1 MHCDWRNG
9 PGSREGLH
17 GPGRVGSGG
26 DGARPQRTEN
36 GRLPRPSRRRPPG
49 GGQAVRGRRHPR
61 RCREARLL
69 AAVTAAGRVRVPTVI
84 GYGPVPGLTVSAL
97 VTTDAGTS
105 TLGDAVR
112 AGQMPRPAAL
122 LRLALLMAAFHTVKA
137 PAGVPLAP
145 GIGQQVS
152 ALAAHCPKQ
161 VFVRLAPALEVIAAG
176 ARLER
181 LVWCHGDLH
190 LENVICG
197 GDRRLTV
204 GEHGR
209 PRLPDYLVDFEAA
222 TVEVPEY
229 DLAQT
234 LVACD
239 ALEPSDRLFVAAA
252 YGRPVDTRLLDAY
265 VTFQAVRGWTYA
277 AHREGRD
284 RDAWAARLHLALSP
298 HSGRTAL

>member
-1 MHCDWRNG
+1 MTGGTVLAVERACTELAGSAPAETVRVRSG
-9 PGSREGLH
+9 PKTAVYRVRLADGRPVVVKLFEADGSH
-17 GPGRVGSGG
+17 VAA
-26 DGARPQRTEN
+26 D
-36 GRLPRPSRRRPPG
+36 
-49 GGQAVRGRRHPR
+49 
-61 RCREARLL
+61 EARLL
-69 AAVTAAGRVRVPTVI
+69 AAVTDAGRVRVPTVI

-122 LRLALLMAAFHTVKA
+122 LRLALLMAAFHSVKA

-161 VFVRLAPALEVIAAG
+161 VFVRLVPALEVIAAG
-176 ARLER
+176 ACLER

-204 GEHGR
+204 GEHGWS
-209 PRLPDYLVDFEAA
+209 RLPDYLVDFEAA

-234 LVACD
+234 LVTCD

-265 VTFQAVRGWTYA
+265 VAFQAVRGWTYA

-284 RDAWAARLHLALSP
+284 RDAWAARLHLALPP

>member
-1 MHCDWRNG
+1 MTGGTVLAVDRACTELVGSAPAETVRVRNG
-9 PGSREGLH
+9 PKTAVYRVRLVDGCRVVVKLFAADGSH
-17 GPGRVGSGG
+17 G
-26 DGARPQRTEN
+26 
-36 GRLPRPSRRRPPG
+36 
-49 GGQAVRGRRHPR
+49 AVD
-61 RCREARLL
+61 EARLL
-69 AAVTAAGRVRVPTVI
+69 AAVAAAGRVRVPAVI
-84 GYGPVPGLTVSAL
+84 GYGPVPGLAVSAL
-97 VTTDAGTS
+97 VTADAGMS

-112 AGQMPRPAAL
+112 AGKMPRPAAL

-137 PAGVPLAP
+137 PPDVPLAP

-190 LENVICG
+190 LENMVCG
-197 GDRRLTV
+197 GDRRLIV

-209 PRLPDYLVDFEAA
+209 PRLPDCLVDFEAT

-234 LVACD
+234 LVTCD
-239 ALEPSDRLFVAAA
+239 ALEPSDRVFVAAA
-252 YGRPVDTRLLDAY
+252 YGRPVDPRLLDAY
-265 VTFQAVRGWTYA
+265 VAFQAVRGWTYA

-298 HSGRTAL
+298 QSGRTVL

>member
-1 MHCDWRNG
+1 MTGGGTFPAVERACTELA
-9 PGSREGLH
+9 GSAPAETVQVRH
-17 GPGRVGSGG
+17 GPKTTVYRVRLADGRPVVVKLFAA
-26 DGARPQRTEN
+26 DTTHGA
-36 GRLPRPSRRRPPG
+36 
-49 GGQAVRGRRHPR
+49 AD
-61 RCREARLL
+61 EARLL
-69 AAVTAAGRVRVPTVI
+69 AAVTAAGRVRVPAVI
-84 GYGPVPGLTVSAL
+84 GHGPVPGLPVSAL
-97 VTTDAGTS
+97 VTADAGTS

-112 AGQMPRPAAL
+112 AGRIPRPAVL
-122 LRLALLMAAFHTVKA
+122 LRLALLMAAFHSTKA
-137 PAGVPLAP
+137 PPGVPLAP

-176 ARLER
+176 ARVER

-190 LENVICG
+190 LENVIRGCA
-197 GDRRLTV
+197 RRLTA
-204 GEHGR
+204 GEHGQ

-234 LVACD
+234 LVTCD
-239 ALEPSDRLFVAAA
+239 ALEPSDRVFMAAA

-265 VTFQAVRGWTYA
+265 VAFQAVRGWTYA

-284 RDAWAARLHLALSP
+284 HDAWAARLHLALSP
-298 HSGRTAL
+298 QPGRTVL

>member
-1 MHCDWRNG
+1 MTGGTVLAVDRACTELVGSAPAETVRVRNG
-9 PGSREGLH
+9 PKTAVYRVRLVDGCRVVVKLFAADGSH
-17 GPGRVGSGG
+17 G
-26 DGARPQRTEN
+26 
-36 GRLPRPSRRRPPG
+36 
-49 GGQAVRGRRHPR
+49 AVD
-61 RCREARLL
+61 EARLL
-69 AAVTAAGRVRVPTVI
+69 AAVAAAGRVRVPAVI
-84 GYGPVPGLTVSAL
+84 GYGPVPGLAVSAL
-97 VTTDAGTS
+97 VTADAGMS

-112 AGQMPRPAAL
+112 AGKMPGPAAL
-122 LRLALLMAAFHTVKA
+122 LRLALLMAAFHTVTA
-137 PAGVPLAP
+137 PPDVPLAP

-190 LENVICG
+190 LENMVCG
-197 GDRRLTV
+197 GDRRLIV

-209 PRLPDYLVDFEAA
+209 PRLPDCLVDFEAT

-234 LVACD
+234 LVTCD
-239 ALEPSDRLFVAAA
+239 ALEPSDRVFVAAA
-252 YGRPVDTRLLDAY
+252 YGRPVDPRLLDAY
-265 VTFQAVRGWTYA
+265 VAFQAVRGWTYA

-298 HSGRTAL
+298 QSGRTVL